1 MAMNDNNL
9 LNTAARIHDELL
21 DIARMFAEAEHYKAA
36 IQMQGFARLVIDE
49 AEAIHL
55 ETPSKQLQVVKL
67 AS

>member
-1 MAMNDNNL
+1 MNDNDL
-9 LNTAARIHDELL
+9 MNTATRIHNELL

-49 AEAIHL
+49 AETIRQ
-55 ETPSKQLQVVKL
+55 ETQIKQLQEVKL